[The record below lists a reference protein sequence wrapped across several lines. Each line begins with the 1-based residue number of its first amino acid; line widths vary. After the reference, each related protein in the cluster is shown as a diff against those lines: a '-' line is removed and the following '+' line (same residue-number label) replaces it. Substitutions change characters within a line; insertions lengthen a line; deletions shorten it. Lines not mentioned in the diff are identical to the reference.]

1 MSQQERAEMLEE
13 IELLTLLLD
22 FHVQNQHIW
31 EGKRKD
37 FEEYADAVLDRINEI
52 RQLLNEPFEP

>member
-1 MSQQERAEMLEE
+1 MLEE
-13 IELLTLLLD
+13 IEILTLLLD

-31 EGKRKD
+31 EDKQKD

-52 RQLLNEPFEP
+52 KQLLNEPFES